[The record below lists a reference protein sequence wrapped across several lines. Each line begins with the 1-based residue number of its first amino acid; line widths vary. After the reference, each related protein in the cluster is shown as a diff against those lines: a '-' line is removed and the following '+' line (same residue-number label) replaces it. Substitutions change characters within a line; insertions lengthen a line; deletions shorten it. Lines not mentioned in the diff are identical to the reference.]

1 MEQNPERDEMIRVR
15 MRRRRPRRARLPGQQ
30 SHQLAISALSDGL
43 ARIPAGERTLAAGAE
58 VDYLPL
64 GAS

>member
-1 MEQNPERDEMIRVR
+1 MRDEMIRVR
-15 MRRRRPRRARLPGQQ
+15 MGGDGRVEALPGQG